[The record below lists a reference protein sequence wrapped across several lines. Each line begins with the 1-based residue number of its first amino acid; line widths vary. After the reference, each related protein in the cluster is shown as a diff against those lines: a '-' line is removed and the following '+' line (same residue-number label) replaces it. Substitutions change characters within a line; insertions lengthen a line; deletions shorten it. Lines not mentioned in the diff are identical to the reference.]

1 MADDLEALEPWLEGY
16 LSKLKPAARR
26 RLSLKIGQA
35 IRRSNTGRI
44 ARNEEP
50 DGGAMD
56 PRIPRKARKSSKSGR
71 VKSKGKMFRKLRL
84 VRNMKLRTDPD
95 GIELSFTGGAGR
107 VATEHHYGLEAFIGK
122 TRDGRT
128 IKARM
133 TERRLLG
140 FGDADRDEIIDAA
153 AKHLDE

>member
-1 MADDLEALEPWLEGY
+1 MADDLDALEPWLEGY
-16 LSKLKPAARR
+16 LTKLKPAARR

-56 PRIPRKARKSSKSGR
+56 PRLPRKPRKSTKSGR
-71 VKSKGKMFRKLRL
+71 VKRKGKMFRRLRL
-84 VRNMKLRTDPD
+84 VRNMKLRTDPE
-95 GIELSFTGGAGR
+95 GVELSFIGGAAR
-107 VATEHHYGLEAFIGK
+107 VASEHHYGLESFIGK
-122 TRDGRT
+122 THDGRT

-140 FGDADRDEIIDAA
+140 FGNADRDEIIDAA
-153 AKHLDE
+153 AKHLGD